1 MIRNRAYAM
10 VKVVAIFLLSISS
23 AFAGSWNVNKDNV
36 VLDGYDVVAYR
47 NADKAIKGSAKYATE
62 YDSVTF
68 YFSSPENLAAFK
80 QKPTHFLPKYN
91 GFCAFA
97 VGAKNAKVPA
107 NPDTFKLYNGELLVF
122 FNDMYD
128 GQKFNTKV
136 PWNNDEKA
144 LHSKAEKNWKSLKNA
159 E

>member
-1 MIRNRAYAM
+1 MIQSHMLAAAKFAA
-10 VKVVAIFLLSISS
+10 VFILSISS
-23 AFAGSWNVNKDNV
+23 AFAGTWNTNKANV

-47 NADKAIKGSAKYATE
+47 NADKAVKGSAKYASE
-62 YDSVTF
+62 YDGVKF
-68 YFSSPENLAAFK
+68 YFSNAQNLAAFK
-80 QKPTHFLPKYN
+80 QDPTLYLPKYN

-122 FNDMYD
+122 FNDMWD

-144 LHSKAEKNWKSLKNA
+144 LYSKAETNWKSLKSTD
-159 E
+159 